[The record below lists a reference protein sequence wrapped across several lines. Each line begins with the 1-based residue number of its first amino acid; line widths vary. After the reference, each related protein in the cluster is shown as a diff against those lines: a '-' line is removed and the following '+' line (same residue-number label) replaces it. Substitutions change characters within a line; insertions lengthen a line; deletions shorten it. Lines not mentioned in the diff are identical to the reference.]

1 MAPDNGRILLV
12 GSVARPEDGWT
23 VEDVFRRCA
32 GALDGHVSML
42 PDGELDARSQWIA
55 FVPRHAYH
63 GHPDIT
69 TLSRHTFDDWQATGY
84 NDQWRVTVREGL
96 DRVDLARIGYA
107 GEARRSWEVFQ
118 RLRASGEIPAGVRF
132 MVALPLTES
141 GTRPFVGNARDFE
154 ILWQGYN
161 EALAR
166 EIAEICELVP
176 HEDLAIQFD
185 MARETAAVEG
195 FEFNFPNADLRR
207 LPADGL
213 QRYAQALAE
222 LAPEIPEDVWLGLH
236 VCYGSLGHKHGESP
250 DSAHYT
256 TIRDLN
262 VGVDMLNAGARACR
276 RRVDFV
282 HMPVQFG
289 DGFRDGFY
297 APLERL
303 EVGGARVYL
312 GLIDPTDGVDGALR
326 RSEVARRHLS
336 SFGLATAC
344 GWGRRPVEER
354 VEDILSLERAVA
366 EAAAG

>member
-1 MAPDNGRILLV
+1 MSRDKGRILLV

-32 GALDGHVSML
+32 AALDGHVSML

-55 FVPRHAYH
+55 FIPRHAYH

-69 TLSRHTFDDWQATGY
+69 TLSRHTYDDWQATGY
-84 NDQWRVTVREGL
+84 NDQWRVTVREGV
-96 DRVDLARIGYA
+96 DRVDLARVGYA
-107 GEARRSWEVFQ
+107 DEARRSWDVFE
-118 RLRASGEIPAGVRF
+118 RLRSEGAIPAGARF

-166 EIAEICELVP
+166 EIAELCELVP

-213 QRYAQALAE
+213 ERYAQALAE
-222 LAPEIPEDVWLGLH
+222 LAPAIPEDVWLGLH

-256 TIRDLN
+256 PIRDL
-262 VGVDMLNAGARACR
+262 
-276 RRVDFV
+276 
-282 HMPVQFG
+282 
-289 DGFRDGFY
+289 
-297 APLERL
+297 
-303 EVGGARVYL
+303 
-312 GLIDPTDGVDGALR
+312 
-326 RSEVARRHLS
+326 
-336 SFGLATAC
+336 
-344 GWGRRPVEER
+344 
-354 VEDILSLERAVA
+354 
-366 EAAAG
+366 